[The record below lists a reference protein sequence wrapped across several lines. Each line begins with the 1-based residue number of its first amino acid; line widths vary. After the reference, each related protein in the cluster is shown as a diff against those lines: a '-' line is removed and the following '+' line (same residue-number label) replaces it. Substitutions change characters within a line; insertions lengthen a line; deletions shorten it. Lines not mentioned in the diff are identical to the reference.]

1 MWMGRERGV
10 LRWEVRAS
18 LLTEKLEQAQA
29 ALAALPQA
37 DDTSAVREQR
47 QHLTEQCAQL
57 RRRLEA
63 LGPSPRA
70 KMG

>member
-10 LRWEVRAS
+10 LRWDVHAT
-18 LLTEKLEQAQA
+18 LLTNELEQAQA
-29 ALAALPQA
+29 ALAALPPLDA
-37 DDTSAVREQR
+37 TPAMREQR
-47 QHLTEQCAQL
+47 QHLMQECVRL
-57 RRRLEA
+57 RHRLDA